1 MNIQYIRDIEFI
13 KSDKKYSIHGV
24 DKREAK
30 IDWIYQKLVDK
41 FFKQILVRRNNI
53 S

>member
-1 MNIQYIRDIEFI
+1 MIMNVQFIRDKEFI

-30 IDWIYQKLVDK
+30 IDWILSKTS
-41 FFKQILVRRNNI
+41 R
-53 S
+53 

>member
-1 MNIQYIRDIEFI
+1 MNVQYIRDKEFI

-30 IDWIYQKLVDK
+30 NRLDIIK
-41 FFKQILVRRNNI
+41 N
-53 S
+53 